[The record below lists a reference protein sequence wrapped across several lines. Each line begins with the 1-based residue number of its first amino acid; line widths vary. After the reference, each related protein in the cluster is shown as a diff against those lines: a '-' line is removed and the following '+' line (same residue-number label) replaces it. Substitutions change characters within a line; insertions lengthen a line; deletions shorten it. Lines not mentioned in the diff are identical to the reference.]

1 METGKIKN
9 KQKQNKTRKS
19 ANQENK
25 FTKIKVGIVEVDRRM
40 SLNEKN
46 IVNKLDYEESTS
58 EEEDVEVKKGKK
70 EE

>member
-25 FTKIKVGIVEVDRRM
+25 FTKIKVGIVEVDKRM

-58 EEEDVEVKKGKK
+58 EEEDVEVKKCKK